1 MSSHEVMLICL
12 EMLQVKKPSLRSG
25 PRQLKEGTVTFCFD
39 VHCYHCS
46 LAAIACKF
54 WLSGCG
60 KTLSSPSSTIL
71 YVDFFGSRILEDVA
85 AISCVTPGVATV
97 EL

>member
-1 MSSHEVMLICL
+1 MSRDATGEEAFIAKWAKTTQGRHRNV
-12 EMLQVKKPSLRSG
+12 
-25 PRQLKEGTVTFCFD
+25 CFD

-85 AISCVTPGVATV
+85 AISCVTLV
-97 EL
+97 LQL